1 MTKYTPV
8 FTVECGPSWV
18 PFEVYMNA
26 YGDLTD
32 KLGNCVEC
40 DTEQEAHRIIAE
52 VISIEG
58 QAKHLGSNLFLDLVS
73 WEILK
78 IREDE

>member
-1 MTKYTPV
+1 MTKYTPI
-8 FTVECGPSWV
+8 FTLECGPSWV

-40 DTEQEAHRIIAE
+40 DTEQEAHRIITE
-52 VISIEG
+52 VISVEG
-58 QAKHLGSNLFLDLVS
+58 QEKHLGSNLFLELVD
-73 WEILK
+73 WGIAVLK
-78 IREDE
+78 EDE

>member
-1 MTKYTPV
+1 MIKYTPI
-8 FTVECGPSWV
+8 FTLECAPSFV
-18 PFEVYMNA
+18 KFQVYMNEH
-26 YGDLTD
+26 GELIE
-32 KLGNCVEC
+32 KFGHHIKC
-40 DTEQEAHRIIAE
+40 DSAEEAHRIIAE

-78 IREDE
+78 IREDK

>member
-8 FTVECGPSWV
+8 FTISCAPMWV
-18 PFEVYMNA
+18 PFEVVMNEH
-26 YGDLTD
+26 GELIEQF
-32 KLGNCVEC
+32 GHCIEC
-40 DTEQEAHRIIAE
+40 DTPGEAHRIIAE
-52 VISIEG
+52 VISVEG

-78 IREDE
+78 IREGE

>member
-1 MTKYTPV
+1 MIKYAPV
-8 FTVECGPSWV
+8 FTLECGPSWV
-18 PFEVYMNA
+18 PFEVVINEH
-26 YGDLTD
+26 GDLTD
-32 KLGNCVEC
+32 DFGNCAAY
-40 DTEQEAHRIIAE
+40 DTPQEAYRIIAE